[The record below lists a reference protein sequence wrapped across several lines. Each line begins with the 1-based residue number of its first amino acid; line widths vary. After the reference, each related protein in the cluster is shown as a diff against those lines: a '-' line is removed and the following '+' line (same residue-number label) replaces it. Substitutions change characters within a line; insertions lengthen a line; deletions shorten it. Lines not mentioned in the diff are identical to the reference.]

1 LNEKSDHTL
10 RPDPH
15 QRRGIDLTII
25 LNLKNYP
32 EVLGEGSL
40 RIAEAAQ
47 RASSRT
53 GAEIIVA
60 PPGPM
65 VALVASRVAIPVFSQ
80 TVGSEKG
87 DKTTGAF
94 LPEAVK
100 AAGAKGTL
108 LNHSESSRP
117 LGELKRLMPRLRGLS
132 LAVCLCAGSPA
143 QAMTLCRLEPD
154 YIAVEPPGLIGSGMA
169 VSKVKPE
176 LVSRTVSKVRETGY
190 RGKILCGAGIVSGE
204 DVESAVELG
213 ADGVLVSSSV
223 VKANDWPLK
232 IEELAH
238 SLERG
243 TSRRL
248 NTEESTYP

>member
-1 LNEKSDHTL
+1 M
-10 RPDPH
+10 
-15 QRRGIDLTII
+15 TII

-47 RASSRT
+47 QASLKT
-53 GAEIIVA
+53 GAEVIVA

-65 VALVASRVAIPVFSQ
+65 VALVVSRVTIPVFSQ
-80 TVGSEKG
+80 TVGSEIG

-117 LGELKRLMPRLRGLS
+117 ISELKRLVPRLRGLS
-132 LAVCLCAGSPA
+132 LKVCLCAGTTS
-143 QAMTLCRLEPD
+143 QSVTLARLEPD
-154 YIAVEPPGLIGSGMA
+154 YVAVEPPGLIGSGVA
-169 VSKVKPE
+169 VSTAKPE
-176 LVSRTVSKVRETGY
+176 LVSRTVSKVRGTGY
-190 RGKILCGAGIVSGE
+190 RGKVLCGAGIVSGE
-204 DVESAVELG
+204 DVERAVELG

-223 VKANDWPLK
+223 VKARDWPSK
-232 IEELAH
+232 IEELAS
-238 SLERG
+238 SLK
-243 TSRRL
+243 
-248 NTEESTYP
+248 

>member
-1 LNEKSDHTL
+1 
-10 RPDPH
+10 
-15 QRRGIDLTII
+15 LTII

-47 RASSRT
+47 QASLKT
-53 GAEIIVA
+53 GAEVIVA

-65 VALVASRVAIPVFSQ
+65 VALVVSRVTIPVFSQ
-80 TVGSEKG
+80 TVGSEIG

-117 LGELKRLMPRLRGLS
+117 ISELKRLVPRLRGLS
-132 LAVCLCAGSPA
+132 LKVCLCAGTTS
-143 QAMTLCRLEPD
+143 QSVTLARLEPD
-154 YIAVEPPGLIGSGMA
+154 YVAVEPPGLIGSGVA
-169 VSKVKPE
+169 VSTAKPE
-176 LVSRTVSKVRETGY
+176 LVSRTVSKVRGTGY
-190 RGKILCGAGIVSGE
+190 RGKVLCGAGIVSGE
-204 DVESAVELG
+204 DVERAVELG

-223 VKANDWPLK
+223 VKARDWPSK
-232 IEELAH
+232 IEELAS
-238 SLERG
+238 SLK
-243 TSRRL
+243 
-248 NTEESTYP
+248 

>member
-1 LNEKSDHTL
+1 M
-10 RPDPH
+10 
-15 QRRGIDLTII
+15 I

-47 RASSRT
+47 RASSKT

-65 VALVASRVAIPVFSQ
+65 VAIVASRVTIPVFSQ
-80 TVGSEKG
+80 TVGSETG

-100 AAGAKGTL
+100 AARAKGTL
-108 LNHSESSRP
+108 LNHSESSRT
-117 LGELKRLMPRLRGLS
+117 LSELKRLVPRLRGLS
-132 LAVCLCAGSPA
+132 LAVCLCAGTTS
-143 QAMTLCRLEPD
+143 QAVTLSRLEPD

-169 VSKVKPE
+169 VSKAKPE
-176 LVSRTVSKVRETGY
+176 LVSRTVSKVRGTGY

-204 DVESAVELG
+204 DVKKAVELG
-213 ADGVLVSSSV
+213 AEGVLVSSSV
-223 VKANDWPLK
+223 VKARDWLSK
-232 IEELAH
+232 IEELAY
-238 SLERG
+238 L
-243 TSRRL
+243 L
-248 NTEESTYP
+248 K